1 MNRDEYRQIK
11 GMSKEEL
18 ERWLNAKHTIMYNTL
33 RKEFNNAYKD
43 ELDNSIQNF
52 IAAIGYTL
60 HFNEDLHLEKDEL
73 ASFMDDLFVSV
84 DLFRSGEYNP
94 EDYTDQL
101 KEDGI
106 ILSKYNYSKI
116 FDNLGKNISTELKNR
131 INEFKTKDSSK
142 EEIFSNL
149 ESLAK
154 ELEGV
159 DSGTEKQNENKE
171 C

>member
-18 ERWLNAKHTIMYNTL
+18 ERWLNTKHTIMYNTL

-52 IAAIGYTL
+52 IIAIGYTL

-106 ILSKYNYSKI
+106 ILNKYNYSKI

-131 INEFKTKDSSK
+131 INEFKTKDLSK

-149 ESLAK
+149 ESLAE

>member
-1 MNRDEYRQIK
+1 MFIIPIQ
-11 GMSKEEL
+11 
-18 ERWLNAKHTIMYNTL
+18 TIVKVIRSFISISNFWY
-33 RKEFNNAYKD
+33 
-43 ELDNSIQNF
+43 NSIQNF

-116 FDNLGKNISTELKNR
+116 FDNLGKNISTELK
-131 INEFKTKDSSK
+131 
-142 EEIFSNL
+142 EII
-149 ESLAK
+149 
-154 ELEGV
+154 
-159 DSGTEKQNENKE
+159 Q
-171 C
+171 